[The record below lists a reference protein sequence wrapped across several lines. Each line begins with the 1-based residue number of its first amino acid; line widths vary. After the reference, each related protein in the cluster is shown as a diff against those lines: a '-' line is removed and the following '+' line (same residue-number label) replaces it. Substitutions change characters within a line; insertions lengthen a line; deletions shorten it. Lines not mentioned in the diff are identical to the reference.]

1 MSLIMK
7 NVTVQYSKNS
17 TPALQNISLECK
29 PGELIG
35 VLGLSGAGKSTMVR
49 SINQLVKPTSGQVL
63 WNDKDLIKLSG
74 SELRAIRSTIG
85 MIFQQFHL
93 VPRLNVMTNVLLGQL
108 GKRQLR
114 KSVIGYFTPEE
125 RSRAE
130 EALEQ
135 VGLSKF
141 ANQRVENLSG
151 GQQQRVA
158 IARMLVQ
165 DPQMVLG
172 DEPVASLDP
181 VTARTVMGILQG
193 IHEQRKLITIVNLH
207 DVELA
212 KEYATRIIGLS
223 KGKVVFDGKPS
234 ELTLEVQERIYSE
247 GQNVPLSSRKKFTV
261 LQ

>member
-7 NVTVQYSKNS
+7 NVTVQYSKN
-17 TPALQNISLECK
+17 TAPALQNVSLECK
-29 PGELIG
+29 QGELIG
-35 VLGLSGAGKSTMVR
+35 VLGLSGAGKSTMIR
-49 SINQLVKPTSGQVL
+49 CLNQLVKPTNGQVV
-63 WNDKDLIKLSG
+63 WNGKDLTKLSG
-74 SELRAIRSTIG
+74 SELRATRSNIG

-108 GKRQLR
+108 GKRELW
-114 KSVIGYFTPEE
+114 KSTMAYFSSEE
-125 RSRAE
+125 KVRVE
-130 EALEQ
+130 EALKQ
-135 VGLSKF
+135 VGLSEF

-165 DPQMVLG
+165 DPKMVLG

-181 VTARTVMGILQG
+181 VTARTIMGILQR
-193 IHEQRKLITIVNLH
+193 IHEQRKLITIINLH
-207 DVELA
+207 DVEIA

-223 KGKVVFDGKPS
+223 KGKIVFDGKPNDI
-234 ELTLEVQERIYSE
+234 TLEVQEMIYSE
-247 GQNVPLSSRKKFTV
+247 DQNSPISSRKKFSV